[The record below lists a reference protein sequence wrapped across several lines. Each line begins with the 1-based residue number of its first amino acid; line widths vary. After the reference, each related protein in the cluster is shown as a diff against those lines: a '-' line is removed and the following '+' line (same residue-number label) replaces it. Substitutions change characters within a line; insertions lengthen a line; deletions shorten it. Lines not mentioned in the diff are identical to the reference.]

1 MSRSTLVLGLLCGAL
16 AGALGTTLYHQSQP
30 TDEARIR
37 AIVSEAIAGGTATAA
52 LDPSVINPMIEAYL
66 MSDPR
71 VLQRLS
77 SALDTELRT
86 EQREASRVALASAQ
100 EQIYSDPANIVLGN
114 PEGDVT
120 LVELFDYN
128 CSFCRNA
135 LPDLAELLESDP
147 GLKVVLKEFPILSRE
162 SVEAARVALV
172 VAGKDD
178 IDYWAFHEALFTS
191 RGQVSGQTALAAAQ
205 QLGLS
210 PVSVELD
217 MQSQPVTDALTRTV
231 ALARQLNITGTPTY
245 ILGDEIIPGAVG
257 IETLRE
263 KIANIRACGSTQ
275 CNS

>member
-1 MSRSTLVLGLLCGAL
+1 MARSTLVLGLLCGVL
-16 AGALGTTLYHQSQP
+16 GGALGTTLYHQSQP
-30 TDEARIR
+30 TDEAAIR
-37 AIVSEAIAGGTATAA
+37 AIVAETLAGRTTEAA
-52 LDPSVINPMIEAYL
+52 LPDPTVFNQMIESYL

-86 EQREASRVALASAQ
+86 EQRETSRVALAAAQ
-100 EQIYSDPANIVLGN
+100 EQIYADPANIVLGN

-135 LPDLAELLESDP
+135 LPDLAELLETDP
-147 GLKVVLKEFPILSRE
+147 DLKVVLKEFPILSRE

-172 VAGKDD
+172 VAEKDV
-178 IDYWAFHEALFTS
+178 DYWAFHEALFTS

-205 QLGLS
+205 TLGLS
-210 PVSVELD
+210 PISVELD
-217 MQSQPVTDALTRTV
+217 MQSKPVTDALTRTV

-257 IETLRE
+257 IETLRQ

-275 CNS
+275 CSS